1 MSAVVPKAVHR
12 QRVRGEWERYCA
24 VSLPGRVQRGVPAEP
39 SVDWR
44 SGWVPVQ
51 QLVVGWVAVGQQND
65 APPASVPAAD
75 EQSSAGERPVFVVL
89 SSGEPPPVG
98 QQAWLAPPAVPEAS
112 EPWPGWERLAL
123 QWASLRQAVAV
134 PASPELLQACR
145 QLFSP
150 TGWLCQGQA
159 WPELKPLWLHR
170 HS

>member
-1 MSAVVPKAVHR
+1 VVPKNVHR
-12 QRVRGEWERYCA
+12 QRVRGGWELRCA
-24 VSLPGRVQRGVPAEP
+24 VLPPVRVPLGVPAEP

-44 SGWVPVQ
+44 FGSVPVQ
-51 QLVVGWVAVGQQND
+51 RPVVGWVAVGQQND

-98 QQAWLAPPAVPEAS
+98 QQAWLEPPAVPEAS

-123 QWASLRQAVAV
+123 QRASLRQAVAV
-134 PASPELLQACR
+134 PASPELLQAC

-159 WPELKPLWLHR
+159 WPELKPLWLHL